1 MLNSSHATDSLMSQ
15 DTKLM
20 LFFIWVVIA
29 MLIST
34 IGLIIIM
41 RWYHLEVNKVKQ
53 AKRDEKMKQR
63 DNE

>member
-1 MLNSSHATDSLMSQ
+1 MSQ

-34 IGLIIIM
+34 IGLVAII
-41 RWYHLEVNKVKQ
+41 RWYHREVNKVKQ
-53 AKRDEKMKQR
+53 NQR
-63 DNE
+63 NEQLENKKNK

>member
-1 MLNSSHATDSLMSQ
+1 MSQ

-41 RWYHLEVNKVKQ
+41 RWYHREVNKVKQ
-53 AKRDEKMKQR
+53 AKRDEKMKQH

>member
-1 MLNSSHATDSLMSQ
+1 MLVIIMSQ

-34 IGLIIIM
+34 VGLVMIM
-41 RWYHLEVNKVKQ
+41 RWYHREVTKVKKQQ
-53 AKRDEKMKQR
+53 AEEHQKLNNQDK
-63 DNE
+63 NI

>member
-1 MLNSSHATDSLMSQ
+1 MMSQ

-34 IGLIIIM
+34 IGLVVII
-41 RWYHLEVNKVKQ
+41 RWYHREVNKVKQ
-53 AKRDEKMKQR
+53 AKR
-63 DNE
+63 NEQLENQKSK